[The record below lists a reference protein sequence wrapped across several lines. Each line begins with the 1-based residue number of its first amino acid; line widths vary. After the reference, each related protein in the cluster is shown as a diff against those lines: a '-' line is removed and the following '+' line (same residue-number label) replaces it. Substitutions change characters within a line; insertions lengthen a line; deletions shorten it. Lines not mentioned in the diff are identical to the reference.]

1 MEILILKIDKN
12 QSKITYDDN
21 GKKEIQIKQA
31 KKSTIKLEDLREGMI
46 IQLGN
51 HPSGKKCVD
60 KIISKKTIKRKVI
73 APKAEKLKENI
84 KFQEKNFD
92 LKIEREIGKS
102 ILDKYPY
109 NFIKSDF
116 SKCIRDKYEKGNN
129 TGYIDLKVINTSPLL
144 IAESEIE
151 KKKEHIKKN
160 GKYIIPASSFKG
172 MLRGYLEAV
181 TNSCYS
187 TMEGRDEVKTLTY
200 RLDFMKSKVIKNLES
215 FPGRV
220 IKKEGKFY
228 VERLESAWIN
238 DKILKE
244 DDKKELNDIQ
254 EPKKKVQHEIA
265 ENNGW
270 ESSNKRTG
278 KIKRTPGVSVV
289 YCDLDKNKI
298 KKTLKKRWGYVKDTG
313 INFGN
318 KHHQRFF
325 YEGDKSY
332 KDYELSEAVCRKYAV
347 NIEKQ
352 NEENK
357 NNYITEAGSNKF
369 KTTYRHTKV
378 RDGALVWAILN
389 TNKDKVV
396 SLSYVETPKIAYEKD
411 AMELLNELEPCNTIE
426 NLCYGCR
433 IFGAT
438 VEKDEEDENQISA
451 VQGKV
456 LMDDLKLITSPKVC
470 DKFIRMDILDSA
482 KPSNANFYVDKN
494 YNSYDDID
502 ATLRGRKV
510 FWHHKDKQDI
520 HDTSQL
526 EMTNIINKNAS
537 ESQSTEIKPLFTGNL
552 FTGRLYI
559 KDMTDIELGALLFTL
574 GEKDTFHK
582 IGAGKP
588 LGMGSI
594 KIHDIKLKLES
605 KDKYIS
611 FDSAYEQVDTKDYI
625 DEFKNDMSTNFK
637 VKFEDLNFIREY
649 RRLTESMVDFSKENY
664 PTAINDRTGDRSTMQ
679 WFMKKENKTKKLE
692 ELLQYK

>member
-21 GKKEIQIKQA
+21 GEKEIQIKQG
-31 KKSTIKLEDLREGMI
+31 KKSLIKLENLKEGMTVK
-46 IQLGN
+46 LGD
-51 HPSGKKCVD
+51 HLSGKKCID
-60 KIISKKTIKRKVI
+60 KIISKKTIERKVI
-73 APKAEKLKENI
+73 APKVEKLEENI
-84 KFQEKNFD
+84 KIQEKNFEF
-92 LKIEREIGKS
+92 KIEKEIGKS
-102 ILDKYPY
+102 ISDKYPY

-116 SKCIRDKYEKGNN
+116 SKCIRDRYEKGNN
-129 TGYIDLKVINTSPLL
+129 TGYIDLKVTNTSPLL
-144 IAESEIE
+144 IAGSEIE

-187 TMEGRDEVKTLTY
+187 TMEERDEVKTLTY
-200 RLDFMKSKVIKNLES
+200 RLDFMKSKIIKNLES

-228 VERLESAWIN
+228 VEKLESAWIN

-254 EPKKKVQHEIA
+254 EPKEKIQHEIA

-270 ESSNKRTG
+270 ESLNKRTG

-289 YCDLDKNKI
+289 YSDLDKNKI
-298 KKTLKKRWGYVKDTG
+298 KKTPQKRWGYVKDTG

-332 KDYELSEAVCRKYAV
+332 KNYELSEAVCRKYAV
-347 NIEKQ
+347 NIDKQ
-352 NEENK
+352 GKENRS
-357 NNYITEAGSNKF
+357 NYITEGGPNRF
-369 KTTYRHTKV
+369 KTTYHHTKV
-378 RDGALVWAILN
+378 RDGALVWAMLN
-389 TNKDKVV
+389 TNKDEVV
-396 SLSYVETPKIAYEKD
+396 SLSYIETPKIAYEKD
-411 AMELLNELEPCNTIE
+411 VVELLNELEPCKTIE
-426 NLCYGCR
+426 KLCYGCR

-438 VEKDEEDENQISA
+438 IKKGEEDENQISA

-456 LMDDLKLITSPKVC
+456 MIDDLNLVTHPKVL
-470 DKFIRMDILDSA
+470 DKFLRMDILDSP

-520 HDTSQL
+520 HDASQL
-526 EMTNIINKNAS
+526 EITNLINKNAS
-537 ESQSTEIKPLFTGNL
+537 ESQASLIKPLFSGN
-552 FTGRLYI
+552 
-559 KDMTDIELGALLFTL
+559 
-574 GEKDTFHK
+574 TFKGK
-582 IGAGKP
+582 IVFN
-588 LGMGSI
+588 I
-594 KIHDIKLKLES
+594 
-605 KDKYIS
+605 
-611 FDSAYEQVDTKDYI
+611 
-625 DEFKNDMSTNFK
+625 
-637 VKFEDLNFIREY
+637 
-649 RRLTESMVDFSKENY
+649 
-664 PTAINDRTGDRSTMQ
+664 
-679 WFMKKENKTKKLE
+679 
-692 ELLQYK
+692 